1 MKYTFIHRTGLK
13 FLFLWLC
20 LLSPAALYSQIL
32 NIERLRLESDTAK
45 SFLVKATVGMTANNR
60 SAAETE
66 PAHLFA
72 LNFDINT
79 LFYPAKHAYIFLSKF
94 DYLQV
99 NDEGI
104 LNFGYF
110 HGRTNFLRENKI
122 NYETFVQYSFD
133 NFRGLDP
140 RWILGGAIRYHI
152 ARSAKTT
159 FLIGIGGMYE
169 YEKWRIPYTTEHVD
183 LGLVKSSNYLSFQTE
198 INAYIDLNMVHY
210 YQVGYDSGI
219 NGFRNRFSSSLAL
232 NAKINDRFSF
242 TNSFDLSYEDKP
254 VVPVTKL
261 IYTLKSGLSINF

>member
-1 MKYTFIHRTGLK
+1 MKNL
-13 FLFLWLC
+13 LLLC
-20 LLSPAALYSQIL
+20 LFFLPYVLHSQIL
-32 NIERLRLESDTAK
+32 NIERLRLERDTAK
-45 SFLVKATVGMTANNR
+45 SFLVKATVGLTANNR

-79 LFYPAKHAYIFLSKF
+79 LFYPEKHAYIFLSKF

-99 NDEGI
+99 NEEGL

-110 HGRTNFLRENKI
+110 HARANFLRDQKT

-133 NFRGLDP
+133 NFRGLAP
-140 RWILGGAIRYHI
+140 RWILGAGIRYHI
-152 ARSAKTT
+152 LKSSKTT
-159 FLIGIGGMYE
+159 FLIGVGGMYE
-169 YEKWRIPYTTEHVD
+169 YEKWRYPYTRELVD
-183 LGLVKSSNYLSFQTE
+183 VGLVKSSNYLSFQTE
-198 INAYIDLNMVHY
+198 INKYIDLNMVHY
-210 YQVGYDSGI
+210 YQVGYDRNI
-219 NGFRNRFSSSLAL
+219 KGFRNRFSSSLAL
-232 NAKINDRFSF
+232 NAKISERFSF